1 MDERERERVGI
12 RILDEGGR
20 LMDEKKY
27 SQARDAYEKM
37 ENSTA
42 PDEYKKM
49 AREFARQ
56 AQEAVERRRGF

>member
-1 MDERERERVGI
+1 MDERELLGI

-27 SQARDAYEKM
+27 AQARDAYKKM

-42 PDEYKKM
+42 PEDYKEM
-49 AREFARQ
+49 ARQFARQ